1 MMSGGQ
7 ALAKRYPA
15 LKRQMDATKLTLN
28 DAAFEVLEAA
38 SGKSVGTAL
47 VRVGWGPESFD
58 SVFSVGDFLICVR
71 DGARITVYS
80 LSTSEIRARVFG
92 QYASASALLL
102 AAADGN
108 YLRVYDLKT
117 GTKTNEYL

>member
-1 MMSGGQ
+1 MSGGK

-15 LKRQMDATKLTLN
+15 LKKQMDAVKLTIN
-28 DAAFEVLEAA
+28 DAVFEVLEAV

-71 DGARITVYS
+71 DEVWVTGVFADCWSHSYLVVTSLPPQQRIFSFET
-80 LSTSEIRARVFG
+80 IRP
-92 QYASASALLL
+92 
-102 AAADGN
+102 
-108 YLRVYDLKT
+108 
-117 GTKTNEYL
+117 